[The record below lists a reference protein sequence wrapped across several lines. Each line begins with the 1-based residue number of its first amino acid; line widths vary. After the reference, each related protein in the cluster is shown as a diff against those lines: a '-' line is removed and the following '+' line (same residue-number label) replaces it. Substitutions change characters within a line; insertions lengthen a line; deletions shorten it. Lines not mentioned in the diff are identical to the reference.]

1 MPSHEQINGW
11 VVEPG
16 IGAQQN
22 IEAFVRFEFA
32 HAQYMAVDGEWHADG
47 ECRHIDAVVDDV
59 NTLFCHA
66 QF

>member
-1 MPSHEQINGW
+1 ML
-11 VVEPG
+11 
-16 IGAQQN
+16 
-22 IEAFVRFEFA
+22 R
-32 HAQYMAVDGEWHADG
+32 YMAVDGEWHADG